1 MRNMATKKKFDPLDY
16 VNTQELKYSKRYTEK
31 ELAKVYSYFRSVAKK
46 RINRL
51 EQYGYTKTAQYQRMK
66 AIGLPI
72 LKEIENRN
80 QLAMYLQQTAFFIS
94 TESST
99 ISGIKRIR
107 KQKLEQFEEMGFTG
121 VNESNYDDFID
132 FFETAKAKN
141 VRGSNFKEASKV
153 WNLGRKTK
161 ANPKQI
167 MDDYNKYTEII
178 NKAESAITKPV
189 EEMTSEEI
197 RAYLAGKK

>member
-1 MRNMATKKKFDPLDY
+1 MATKKKFDPLDY

-66 AIGLPI
+66 SIGLPI

-80 QLAMYLQQTAFFIS
+80 QLAMYLQQTAFFVS

-107 KQKLEQFEEMGFTG
+107 AQKLEQFQEMGFTDI
-121 VNESNYDDFID
+121 NESNYDDFMD

-141 VRGSNFKEASKV
+141 VRGSDFQEAAKV

-161 ANPKQI
+161 ATAKRI
-167 MDDYNKYTEII
+167 LSDYNRYTEII
-178 NKAESAITKPV
+178 EKSEHAIAKPLDK
-189 EEMTSEEI
+189 MTSEDIME
-197 RAYLAGKK
+197 YLFGKK

>member
-1 MRNMATKKKFDPLDY
+1 MATKKKYDPLDY
-16 VNTQELKYSKRYTEK
+16 VNTQELKYSKRVTEK
-31 ELAKVYSYFRSVAKK
+31 ELRKVYTYFRDIARK
-46 RINRL
+46 RIQRL
-51 EQYGYTKTAQYQRMK
+51 EKYGYTKTAQYQRMK

-107 KQKLEQFEEMGFTG
+107 KQKLGQFQEMGFTG
-121 VNESNYDDFID
+121 INESNYDDFVD

-141 VRGSNFKEASKV
+141 VRGSDFEEAAKI

-161 ANPKQI
+161 ATAKQI
-167 MDDYNKYTEII
+167 TEDYNKYTELI

-189 EEMTSEEI
+189 EQMTSAEVK
-197 RAYLAGKK
+197 AYLVGKK

>member
-1 MRNMATKKKFDPLDY
+1 MATKKKFDPLDY
-16 VNTQELKYSKRYTEK
+16 VNTQELKYSKKYTEK

-46 RINRL
+46 RINKL

-121 VNESNYDDFID
+121 INESNYDDFMD

-141 VRGSNFKEASKV
+141 VRGSDFSEATKV
-153 WNLGRKTK
+153 WNLGRKAK

-167 MDDYNKYTEII
+167 IDDYNKYTELI
-178 NKAESAITKPV
+178 NKAESSIAKPL
-189 EEMTSEEI
+189 EQMASEEVT
-197 RAYLAGKK
+197 AYLAGKK

>member
-1 MRNMATKKKFDPLDY
+1 MATKKKFDPLDY

-31 ELAKVYSYFRSVAKK
+31 ELTKVYSYFRSAAKK

-80 QLAMYLQQTAFFIS
+80 QLAMYLQQTAFFVS

-107 KQKLEQFEEMGFTG
+107 KQKLDQFAEMGFEGIT
-121 VNESNYDDFID
+121 ESNYDDFMD

-141 VRGSNFKEASKV
+141 VRGSDFSEVTKV
-153 WNLGRKTK
+153 WNLGRKAK
-161 ANPKQI
+161 AKPKQI
-167 MDDYNKYTEII
+167 IDDYNKYTELI
-178 NKAESAITKPV
+178 NNAESAITKPLEQMASDEV
-189 EEMTSEEI
+189 K
-197 RAYLAGKK
+197 AYLAGKK

>member
-1 MRNMATKKKFDPLDY
+1 MATKKKFDPLDY
-16 VNTQELKYSKRYTEK
+16 VNTQELKYSKRVTEK
-31 ELAKVYSYFRSVAKK
+31 ELRKVYTYFRDIARK
-46 RINRL
+46 RIQRL

-80 QLAMYLQQTAFFIS
+80 QLAMYLQQTAFFVS

-107 KQKLEQFEEMGFTG
+107 KQKLDQFAEMGFSG
-121 VNESNYDDFID
+121 INETNYDDFVD

-141 VRGSNFKEASKV
+141 VRGSDFEEAAKV

-161 ANPKQI
+161 ATAKQI
-167 MDDYNKYTEII
+167 TEDYNKYTELI

-189 EEMTSEEI
+189 EEMTSVEV
-197 RAYLAGKK
+197 RSYLAGKK